1 MRTFCTFFIILIT
14 VVTAYARPVE
24 IISDTLQDSNQFS
37 YQQLI
42 VPTILVT
49 AGWFGTGENHAIKI
63 NNNIRNQFSQWRG
76 DCYFHADDYLQ
87 YLPVLSFLGLEVLNV
102 SSNQDFT
109 ERLITLGTSYVATG
123 IFVNVIKHTVREKR
137 PDSSARNSF
146 PSGHTA
152 TAFMGAELIR
162 REYGLGYGIAAY
174 AVATGVGV
182 LRIYNDRHW
191 LGDVITGAGIGILG
205 AEIGYWL
212 LPYVRELLGI
222 KKRNNTVVMVPTY
235 TYARGICIGQL
246 ALHIPFG

>member
-1 MRTFCTFFIILIT
+1 MRILCTIIIT
-14 VVTAYARPVE
+14 ITLAIATVAAHPICATTDSLK
-24 IISDTLQDSNQFS
+24 ISEKFS
-37 YQQLI
+37 YQQLVVPSLLVATGWLGTRETNII
-42 VPTILVT
+42 V
-49 AGWFGTGENHAIKI
+49 
-63 NNNIRNQFSQWRG
+63 RDQFAKWRG
-76 DCYFHADDYLQ
+76 DNYFHADDYLQ
-87 YLPVLSFLGLEVLNV
+87 YFPLISYLGLGCIMDYAYKL
-102 SSNQDFT
+102 DFP
-109 ERLITLGTSYVATG
+109 ERVIALATSYAATG

-137 PDSSARNSF
+137 PDSSAHNSF

-222 KKRNNTVVMVPTY
+222 KKGNNTVVMVPTY